1 MKIVNKSLD
10 HIIPYANNSR
20 THSDVQIDQIAAS
33 LVEFGWANPLLI
45 HNGSLVAGH
54 GRLRAAKKLRDAGT
68 LIPNWPN
75 NKEAPTIDLSHL
87 SDTQRRAYILADNRI
102 ALSGGWDND
111 LLSLEM
117 AALHDDDFDLKIT
130 GFDPGE
136 IANLF
141 GIELDE
147 TAGEEEPPKD
157 NYSQQY
163 GVIAMCDSEAHQE
176 EVYNKLAEMGY
187 NVKVVVT

>member
-1 MKIVNKSLD
+1 MKIINKNLD

-20 THSDVQIDQIAAS
+20 THSDAQIDQIAAS

-68 LIPNWPN
+68 PIPNWAN

-87 SDTQRRAYILADNRI
+87 SDTQRKAYILTDNRI

-117 AALHDDDFDLKIT
+117 AALHDDGFDLKIT

-141 GIELDE
+141 GIELDPD
-147 TAGEEEPPKD
+147 AEPGHSKTKEIDTDEFQMECRCPKCGFEFD
-157 NYSQQY
+157 PKMPS
-163 GVIAMCDSEAHQE
+163 
-176 EVYNKLAEMGY
+176 
-187 NVKVVVT
+187 

>member
-1 MKIVNKSLD
+1 MKIVNKNLD
-10 HIIPYANNSR
+10 LIVPYVNNAR
-20 THSDVQIDQIAAS
+20 THSDIQIDQIAAS
-33 LVEFGWANPLLI
+33 LVEFGWANPLLV

-54 GRLRAAKKLRDAGT
+54 GRLRAAKKLRDAGI
-68 LIPNWPN
+68 LIPNWAN

-87 SDTQRRAYILADNRI
+87 SDTQRKAYILTDNRI

-117 AALHDDDFDLKIT
+117 GALHDDGFDLKIT

-147 TAGEEEPPKD
+147 TAGDEDSPKD